1 MMLTGNEIKKMVR
14 EGRITI
20 SPFFEERVNPNS
32 YNLEISDKLIVY
44 PSVYTTFD
52 TRNPKQTSYLTDDI
66 SEYREGY
73 RLYPRNLYLAS
84 TVEECG
90 SDEFVCCLEGRS
102 SLARMGISVHLTAGF
117 GDLGFKSRWTL
128 EMTVQFPTI
137 VYPKMQI
144 CQAVFHT
151 TQGDRS
157 IQYVGKYKDQS
168 KGATASRFDEERN
181 KGHDERMT
189 DEWKAKMYGKF
200 E

>member
-20 SPFFEERVNPNS
+20 SPFSEERVNPNS
-32 YNLEISDKLIVY
+32 YNLEMSNEVLVY
-44 PSVYTTFD
+44 PSGSKFD
-52 TRNPKQTSYLTDDI
+52 TRSPKETPCLHVYIDQYD
-66 SEYREGY
+66 GY
-73 RLYPRNLYLAS
+73 KFHPGDLYLAS

-144 CQAVFHT
+144 CQAVFYT
-151 TQGDRS
+151 TKGNRG
-157 IQYVGKYKDQS
+157 IQYKGKYVDQS
-168 KGATASRFDEERN
+168 KGAMSSKFDEE
-181 KGHDERMT
+181 
-189 DEWKAKMYGKF
+189 GKSRSSGI
-200 E
+200 